1 MDKKPR
7 QVKQRYYYIFW
18 TFATIAV
25 VIGQIHVA
33 YSYNNLADA
42 LRESLLWI
50 NLNCSIWP
58 LKAVQ
63 STLMILRVVPVLFTA
78 SWRVQRVIVSF
89 LALRRKLQITS
100 IKFQHNFLNPYYNAY
115 LVATPPLGCSKI
127 SCVETITRPRG
138 VPQTSRG
145 KAFGEIWSGLLLKC

>member
-63 STLMILRVVPVLFTA
+63 STLMIYKVVRLLFTA
-78 SWRVQRVIVSF
+78 SWRVQRVIASS
-89 LALRRKLQITS
+89 LTLRRKLRITS
-100 IKFQHNFLNPYYNAY
+100 IKFQHNFLKPYYNVLLSIY
-115 LVATPPLGCSKI
+115 PPWGCLHC
-127 SCVETITRPRG
+127 SCVETLTKPRG
-138 VPQTSRG
+138 VPEASRG
-145 KAFGEIWSGLLLKC
+145 SAFGEIWGGLLLKC

>member
-78 SWRVQRVIVSF
+78 SWRVPRVIVGS
-89 LALRRKLQITS
+89 LTLRRKLQITS
-100 IKFQHNFLNPYYNAY
+100 IKFQHNFLKPYYNA
-115 LVATPPLGCSKI
+115 LSTKKPPGGCLHF
-127 SCVETITRPRG
+127 SCVETMTRPRG

-145 KAFGEIWSGLLLKC
+145 SAFGGIWGGLLLEC